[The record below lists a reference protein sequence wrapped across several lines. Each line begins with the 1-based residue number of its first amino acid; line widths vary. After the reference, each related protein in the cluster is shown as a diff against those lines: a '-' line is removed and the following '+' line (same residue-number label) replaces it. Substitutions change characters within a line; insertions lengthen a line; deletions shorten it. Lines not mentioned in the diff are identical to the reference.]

1 MEDPGVLIPLNNY
14 LDKRTEIML
23 NAVSK
28 TTNKIIKLRTYNIDK
43 LNLSYLNLIKMFVR
57 SKYNITFKE
66 IKHLIKPF
74 KYGIAHLSQIHYNL
88 FFTFLIYKYIYYEY
102 TTYNEDFMDNYKW
115 CINKNLINEIKEY
128 ISSINID
135 NLDLKVIY
143 SIVNRYNFNWTYQEL
158 IMI

>member
-1 MEDPGVLIPLNNY
+1 MEDPGILIPLNNY

-28 TTNKIIKLRTYNIDK
+28 TTNNCIKLRSYRIDK

-74 KYGIAHLSQIHYNL
+74 KYATGHLTKIHYNL
-88 FFTFLIYKYIYYEY
+88 FFTFLIYKYIFYEY
-102 TTYNEDFMDNYKW
+102 FIYIEEFMDNYKW
-115 CINKNLINEIKEY
+115 CINYNLIKEIKDY
-128 ISSINID
+128 IYSINID
-135 NLDLKVIY
+135 NIDLKVIY
-143 SIVNRYNFNWTYQEL
+143 SIVNRYNFNWTYEEL